1 MKKLFFSLLCFAATL
16 SALAQDKGKNEIVK
30 TGINFGPLPA
40 IGYSSDLGMQY
51 GLLSDIFWY
60 GDGSTYPDYVWK
72 ANVEVSRYT
81 KGNSVLHAYFDS
93 KHLIPGIRISADLTY
108 LGNKTSSFYGF
119 NGAPARYIHSM
130 SKIVNGQGL
139 YLFRRDDLRFEL
151 TAQGKLGSG
160 NWGWVGGVAYN
171 MYKVGHA
178 QNKDLSADAATD
190 ISLYDVYVKN
200 QVIPIEEKDG
210 GSHLEFKAGVVYDT
224 RDHENN
230 PSRGSNLELFVY
242 GSPDILN
249 GNRGGYRNDY
259 LKLAVHYKQ
268 FFTLVQD
275 RLVFGGHVA
284 YQGLIAGNAPFYTLQ
299 TIMPINRKKIIT
311 DGLGGYSTVRGIVIN
326 RLLGNGY
333 AWGNFELRWSFARFK
348 LFNQNFIL
356 ATNPFFDLGMVV
368 QPYRK
373 SQLEALAAIEDK
385 VATLPDGTELKTKD
399 LYTGETEKLHM
410 SAGAGL
416 HVIMNQNFNISF
428 ELGKCFNKNDGEGVG
443 ISIGLNYIF

>member
-1 MKKLFFSLLCFAATL
+1 MKKLISSLLLAAICL
-16 SALAQDKGKNEIVK
+16 SAAAQEKQKGEIIK
-30 TGINFGPLPA
+30 KGINFGPLPA
-40 IGYSSDLGMQY
+40 VGFSTDLGMQY

-72 ANVEVSRYT
+72 ANVEASRYT

-93 KHLIPGIRISADLTY
+93 KYLIPGIRISADLTY

-119 NGAPARYIHSM
+119 NGAAARYLHSM
-130 SKIVNGQGL
+130 NKIVNGQGL
-139 YLFRRDDLRFEL
+139 YMFRRDDLRFEL
-151 TAQGKLGSG
+151 TAQGKIGNS
-160 NWGWVGGVAYN
+160 NWGWVGGLAYN

-178 QNKDLSADAATD
+178 ENKDLSGDPATD
-190 ISLYDVYVKN
+190 ISLYDVYVNN
-200 QVIPIEEKDG
+200 QVIPAEEKDG

-268 FFTLVQD
+268 FFTLVPD

-284 YQGLIAGNAPFYTLQ
+284 YQGLLAGNAPFYTLQ

-311 DGLGGYSTVRGIVIN
+311 DGLGGNTTIRGVIIN

-368 QPYRK
+368 QPYRQE
-373 SQLEALAAIEDK
+373 QLKGLGTVEDK
-385 VATLPDGTELKTKD
+385 VATLPDGTDLKVKD
-399 LYTGETEKLHM
+399 LYTGQAEKLHM

-428 ELGKCFNKNDGEGVG
+428 ELGKSFNKADGEGLG